1 MRIALGLFAW
11 WRKNGWDSSMVI
23 LADAWSEDAID
34 ESFEEENPSFWENEK
49 LVEKSKRKQKIA
61 LIPYQKNRENIKKFL
76 EEKSIF
82 HWMNQYKEKTCIY
95 TTNDPPII
103 TD

>member
-34 ESFEEENPSFWENEK
+34 ESFEEENPSFWENEN
-49 LVEKSKRKQKIA
+49 LVEKTKRK
-61 LIPYQKNRENIKKFL
+61 
-76 EEKSIF
+76 
-82 HWMNQYKEKTCIY
+82 
-95 TTNDPPII
+95 
-103 TD
+103 